1 MPIAVPSVFALLRED
16 VRERGAAV
24 LGFRFV
30 DGGCVIMAIR
40 LPARPLYALPICWKM
55 QSCYYY
61 LIYCNQYAIHIHDDV
76 VYWRLHR

>member
-1 MPIAVPSVFALLRED
+1 MPIAVPSVFSLLRED

-40 LPARPLYALPICWKM
+40 LPARPLYALPIRWKNAELLLLLDLL
-55 QSCYYY
+55 QS
-61 LIYCNQYAIHIHDDV
+61 IAIHIHDDA
-76 VYWRLHR
+76 VY